1 MSDIQGYCMKCKQ
14 YGPIKNG
21 EKIVMSNGR
30 TRMAGF
36 VHNQAAP
43 VKYRRSSHELDTPT
57 YRIDLIE
64 MSGGSTYLGLV
75 V

>member
-1 MSDIQGYCMKCKQ
+1 MD
-14 YGPIKNG
+14 
-21 EKIVMSNGR
+21 ERAWLV
-30 TRMAGF
+30 F